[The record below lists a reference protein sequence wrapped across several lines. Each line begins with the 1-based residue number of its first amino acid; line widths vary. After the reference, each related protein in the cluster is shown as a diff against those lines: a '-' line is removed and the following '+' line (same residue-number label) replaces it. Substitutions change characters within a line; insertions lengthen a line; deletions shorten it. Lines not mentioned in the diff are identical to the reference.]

1 MPTGKILIAAG
12 LALLLLSACEVLSP
26 YHEMKN
32 DLETSRSEQ
41 DKMETRLKQAEDNNN
56 WLETELRNCKASRD
70 QFLKES
76 TDLRAQISYL
86 KKINQQLLENSKRLK
101 LELSKKKSVIQLQ
114 GKVIQLLDDTKKT
127 IETSLKDQIA
137 AQKIEVVE
145 EDDKLKVI
153 FIDKILFDSGSA
165 TINERGMELMQILA
179 GSLKGNKDQSI
190 VVEGHTDNVPVSTL
204 LQKRFPSNW
213 ELSTARAAAVVRFF
227 QEQGGIDPQRL
238 SASGFSFYR
247 PVVPNTSEEGRH
259 QNRRIEIIL
268 GVDQ

>member
-1 MPTGKILIAAG
+1 MPTGKFLIAAG
-12 LALLLLSACEVLSP
+12 ITLFLLCACETLPP
-26 YHEMKN
+26 YQKMKN
-32 DLETSRSEQ
+32 DLETSRAEQ
-41 DKMETRLKQAEDNNN
+41 DKMAIRLTRTEDKIVR
-56 WLETELRNCKASRD
+56 LETELRNCKAAKD
-70 QFLKES
+70 QLLNQT
-76 TDLRAQISYL
+76 TDLRAQNSYL
-86 KKINQQLLENSKRLK
+86 KKINQQQLENSKRLK

-145 EDDKLKVI
+145 EEDKLKVI

-165 TINERGMELMQILA
+165 TINERGMELLQIVA
-179 GSLKGNKDQSI
+179 GSLKGNKDQGI
-190 VVEGHTDNVPVSTL
+190 VVEGHTDNLPLSTSL
-204 LQKRFPSNW
+204 KKQFPSNW

-238 SASGFSFYR
+238 SARGFSFYK
-247 PVVPNTSEEGRH
+247 PVAPNTSEEGRH

-268 GVDQ
+268 GGDQ